1 MKAAKEEWTEEQ
13 CKTTGKGKMSGNS
26 KVAYNSP
33 KALTKTQQHQS
44 AVIEDNSGD
53 ILTESTA
60 VLNRYYSGLYNYQLH
75 PDTSLLRVTRPPHKR
90 LSVYVS

>member
-1 MKAAKEEWTEEQ
+1 
-13 CKTTGKGKMSGNS
+13 MSENS
-26 KVAYNSP
+26 KEAYNNP
-33 KALTKTQQHQS
+33 LALTKTQQHQS

-75 PDTSLLRVTRPPHKR
+75 PDTSLLRITRPPHKR